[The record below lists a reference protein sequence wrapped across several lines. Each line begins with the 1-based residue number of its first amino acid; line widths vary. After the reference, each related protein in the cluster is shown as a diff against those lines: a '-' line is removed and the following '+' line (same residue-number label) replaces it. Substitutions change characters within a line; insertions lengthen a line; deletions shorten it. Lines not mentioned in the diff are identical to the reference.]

1 MLSIEQIKRNI
12 TDSLIAG
19 QELID
24 EHREEGY
31 SWYEN
36 AAEQT
41 HKLARHFDRSAVEVA
56 IILGCSSRSCSV
68 VESFRRA
75 CEYLETGATCGFARG
90 YIQSNL
96 ERFICY
102 GLLPNSTT
110 SPKVHNFVN
119 NVLNGDSWHNLT
131 LDRHSFSLSI
141 GETIETIN
149 NVELIRRVR
158 VAHFQL
164 SEEFDLK
171 ISELQSK
178 SWVGW
183 RGHVGRFHVTDRHNF
198 ATHHKDV
205 FADFD
210 CYEYCIQR

>member
-1 MLSIEQIKRNI
+1 MLSINQIKRNI

-24 EHREEGY
+24 EHRDENY
-31 SWYEN
+31 SWYQN

-41 HKLARHFDRSAVEVA
+41 HKLAKHFDRSAVEVS

-68 VESFRRA
+68 VESFSRT
-75 CEYLETGATCGFARG
+75 CDFLETGKTVGFAHG

-96 ERFICY
+96 ERYICY
-102 GLLPNSTT
+102 GLLPNPVT
-110 SPKVHNFVN
+110 SPKVSQFVD

-131 LDRHSFSLSI
+131 LDRHSFSLSV
-141 GETIETIN
+141 GETVETIS
-149 NVELIRRVR
+149 NVELIRRIR

-164 SEEFDLK
+164 STEFDIK

-178 SWVGW
+178 SWIGW
-183 RGHVGRFHVTDRHNF
+183 RKQVGRFPAIDRHNF
-198 ATHHKDV
+198 ATHHRDV

-210 CYEYCIQR
+210 CYDYCVQR

>member
-1 MLSIEQIKRNI
+1 MLSIKQIKRNI

-19 QELID
+19 QELIE
-24 EHREEGY
+24 EHRDEDY
-31 SWYEN
+31 SWYQN

-41 HKLARHFDRSAVEVA
+41 HKLAKHFDRSAVEVS

-75 CEYLETGATCGFARG
+75 CEYLETGTTCGFADS
-90 YIQSNL
+90 YINSTL
-96 ERFICY
+96 ERYICF
-102 GLLPNSTT
+102 GLLPNPVT
-110 SPKVHNFVN
+110 SPKVSQFVD

-141 GETIETIN
+141 GETVETIKN
-149 NVELIRRVR
+149 MELIRRIR

-164 SEEFDLK
+164 SAEFDTK
-171 ISELQSK
+171 VSELQSV
-178 SWVGW
+178 SWIGW
-183 RGHVGRFHVTDRHNF
+183 RGHVGRFPAIDRQNF
-198 ATHHKDV
+198 TTHHKDV

-210 CYEYCIQR
+210 CYDYCIQR